1 MRFGIIPEILRY
13 TAAFFRRNRSSPREA
28 RLCGLL
34 TLRFPI
40 QDRAFHRSSLLDS
53 GLNLHRL
60 GKASSCCNEDNPLL
74 VEKSGELQKVWTPF
88 LNRSAPR
95 LWRGSVPRAPVPS
108 CLFANLSSP
117 WGPWGIGTGSTLGTY
132 PVVPIMCFALA
143 GRSFSFTAASGIGT
157 KAVRSR
163 GCRNPEGNSGGQNSR
178 GINNGIARTWRASLI
193 GAGSAKSTQL
203 ADGWI
208 NHIPTFT

>member
-1 MRFGIIPEILRY
+1 MACSRLERLLPPSVPLMRLFLISDQNSTPTPHNYLQTINVHSSHINVHSSQLPPSPLVPGPSVPIPPGLP
-13 TAAFFRRNRSSPREA
+13 TA
-28 RLCGLL
+28 
-34 TLRFPI
+34 
-40 QDRAFHRSSLLDS
+40 
-53 GLNLHRL
+53 
-60 GKASSCCNEDNPLL
+60 
-74 VEKSGELQKVWTPF
+74 
-88 LNRSAPR
+88 
-95 LWRGSVPRAPVPS
+95 VPRAPVPS